1 MVLLDSVPFGTK
13 MVWLLADIILVTN
26 IWISLTVPVIPCA
39 SMVSPTR
46 KGLNNMMSMPPAK
59 LDNEPCSES
68 PMAKPAAPNTAT
80 NDELSMPSL
89 EITVTKSSTRSAQS
103 KMSARNFES
112 VGSKLF
118 LSITFLTILLDV
130 FMA

>member
-26 IWISLTVPVIPCA
+26 IWISLTAPVIPCA

>member
-39 SMVSPTR
+39 SMVSPTL

-80 NDELSMPSL
+80 KEELSMPSL